1 MLRYWLWLS
10 TLVGLGRKGMLAV
23 LSFFKTPEAAFLADR
38 AEYALVPGLTQSQ
51 RDALEQK
58 SLDHAEQ
65 ILERCA
71 RLGIS
76 LLTYQDA
83 AYPERLHAIDDAPIV
98 LYYKGRLPE
107 LDTRPVIGVVGARAA
122 SAYGL
127 LQAKKFGYQLGACG
141 AIVVSGMAKGIDALS
156 MEGALTA
163 GGSVVGVLGCGAD
176 RIYPAENRS
185 LFRDVEALGC
195 ILTEFEP
202 GTPPDARN
210 FPIRNRIISGLSN
223 GVLVVEAGRR
233 SGALITANRALEQGR
248 DVFAIPSN
256 LDVDVGEGTN
266 QLLRDGAILAM
277 DAWDIL
283 KEYAPLYPDKLTRRM
298 GGENLELTSRDL
310 ERSAEEKPPEQKS
323 QKQEKPSPEAPTPVD
338 LGALKGSLS
347 PDEWAL
353 AQLLTDK
360 PVHVDNL
367 IEQSGLAASQALAAL
382 TLLELKQIAVRM
394 PGRRYTLVQK

>member
-10 TLVGLGRKGMLAV
+10 TLVGLGRKGMIAV
-23 LSFFKTPEAAFLADR
+23 LSFFKTPEAAYLADR

-83 AYPERLHAIDDAPIV
+83 AYPERLRAIDDAPIV

-156 MEGALTA
+156 MEGALTS

-248 DVFAIPSN
+248 DVFAIPYN

-283 KEYAPLYPDKLTRRM
+283 KEYAPLYPDKLTRHM

-310 ERSAEEKPPEQKS
+310 ERSAEEKPPEK
-323 QKQEKPSPEAPTPVD
+323 KPQEKPSPEAPKPVD

-353 AQLLTDK
+353 AQLLSDK

>member
-83 AYPERLHAIDDAPIV
+83 AYPERLRAIDDAPIV

-310 ERSAEEKPPEQKS
+310 ERSAEEKPPEQK
-323 QKQEKPSPEAPTPVD
+323 QEKPSPEAPKPVD